1 MLEVTDGC
9 EIILGTS
16 AHQNSLRL
24 ETTGLIQSKVSAA
37 GAFRL
42 VIRGSRHSLAY
53 GNDSMTLPDR
63 EARIVR

>member
-1 MLEVTDGC
+1 MGVNVD
-9 EIILGTS
+9 
-16 AHQNSLRL
+16 
-24 ETTGLIQSKVSAA
+24 TGLIQSKVSAA

-42 VIRGSRHSLAY
+42 VIRESRPSLAY